1 MFKIIVAGSRDF
13 FDYEFLKERLDNALK
28 NITEEIEIVSG
39 KAKGA
44 DTLGEQ
50 YAKERGYKIKEFPAD
65 WNGLGR
71 KAGPLRN
78 EEMAKYANAC
88 VVFRKNF
95 SRGSSDMINR
105 AKNHLLKLKVY
116 DVI

>member
-13 FDYEFLKERLDNALK
+13 FDYVFLKERLDNALR

-39 KAKGA
+39 MAKGA

-50 YAKERGYKIKEFPAD
+50 YAKERGYKLKQFPAD

-78 EEMAKYANAC
+78 QQMAEYANAC
-88 VVFRKNF
+88 VVFRKNK
-95 SRGSSDMINR
+95 SRGSTDMIER
-105 AKNHLLKLKVY
+105 AKNHKLKLKVY
-116 DVI
+116 DVV

>member
-13 FDYEFLKERLDNALK
+13 YDYEFLKQRLDNALK
-28 NITEEIEIVSG
+28 NISEEIEIVSG

-65 WNGLGR
+65 WTGLGR

-78 EEMAKYANAC
+78 EQMAEYANAC
-88 VVFRKNF
+88 VVFWKNK
-95 SRGSSDMINR
+95 SRGSEDMISR
-105 AKNHLLKLKVY
+105 SKNHKLKLKIYEV
-116 DVI
+116 